1 MDILSVLNNE
11 KGNKDKV
18 VKYARRAVSFCLIAC
33 ALIFITQILI
43 AVIAVFLLKRFPVE
57 FFYTNLGS
65 IVIDIPVYVLGIL
78 IPLLITTLLFNKFI
92 PKSDFELPKRYTT
105 RKPILYVVGTIG
117 VGYLVTM
124 FMNVCFKDFVERFSA
139 PSEVIANTPIEIFLN
154 FFLYAFLPA
163 VLEELMFR
171 GLLLKRLLPYG
182 KHGAIFI
189 SAFLFGLV
197 HIDPPRIIFA
207 TVFGM
212 LIGYCYEYTGSL
224 AMPMIIHFINNSISV
239 AGSLVGEDLIAASI
253 LSFVIIG
260 FAITGIVFIINI
272 SINGIKK
279 HKVSINKPL
288 CIGYKLSM
296 PKYASLL
303 VLNAVSIPFIV
314 AFIYCF
320 NLYF

>member
-11 KGNKDKV
+11 KNNKKNV
-18 VKYARRAVSFCLIAC
+18 VKYARRAVAFCLIAC
-33 ALIFITQILI
+33 ALIFITQILV

-105 RKPILYVVGTIG
+105 RKPVLYVVGTIG

-124 FMNVCFKDFVERFSA
+124 FMNACFKDFVERFSA
-139 PSEVIANTPIEIFLN
+139 PSEVIANTPIEIFLT
-154 FFLYAFLPA
+154 FLLYAFLPA

-207 TVFGM
+207 TVFGL